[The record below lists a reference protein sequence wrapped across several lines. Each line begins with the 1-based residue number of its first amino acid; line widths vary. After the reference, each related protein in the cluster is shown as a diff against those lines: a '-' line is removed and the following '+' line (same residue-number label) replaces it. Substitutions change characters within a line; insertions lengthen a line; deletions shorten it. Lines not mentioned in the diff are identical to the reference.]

1 LSLVDGDPL
10 EAPEHVQASNAL
22 LWATNRQRWRPCS
35 TAQSLMAY
43 DAPDTDTDWEVV
55 GIETDGGRSAGNPET
70 RLGE

>member
-1 LSLVDGDPL
+1 
-10 EAPEHVQASNAL
+10 
-22 LWATNRQRWRPCS
+22 
-35 TAQSLMAY
+35 MAY